1 MSPFASLAVC
11 MLSLAAGL
19 QASSLRPNQYSV
31 IILCLSLAWLWFDGP
46 NAPGF
51 GLSLGSGWVVLNQAV
66 DRLAPLIEI

>member
-11 MLSLAAGL
+11 MLSVAAGG

-31 IILCLSLAWLWFDGP
+31 ILLCRSLAWLWFDGR

-51 GLSLGSGWVVLNQAV
+51 GRSVGSGWVVLNQAV
-66 DRLAPLIEI
+66 DRLAP